1 MQVIDLQAARQRRED
16 DKIMRDA
23 AQVCAKRARQMYP
36 DVITAALQLDDAAE
50 ALAILRQLADIAST
64 LHMLA
69 RDYRAMYR
77 KAFEYHKRHNPPTV
91 DIEYWKSHSPGIDEA
106 PPVELDYWEKAIEDM
121 AATADSIQQDPFL
134 TNLLVAI
141 FEELEKEYKALRD
154 GATAG

>member
-69 RDYRAMYR
+69 RNC
-77 KAFEYHKRHNPPTV
+77 KRR
-91 DIEYWKSHSPGIDEA
+91 EGGQA
-106 PPVELDYWEKAIEDM
+106 
-121 AATADSIQQDPFL
+121 
-134 TNLLVAI
+134 
-141 FEELEKEYKALRD
+141 
-154 GATAG
+154 

>member
-23 AQVCAKRARQMYP
+23 AQVYAKRARQMYP

-69 RDYRAMYR
+69 RNC
-77 KAFEYHKRHNPPTV
+77 KRREGARHDTGSENRGG
-91 DIEYWKSHSPGIDEA
+91 PG
-106 PPVELDYWEKAIEDM
+106 PL
-121 AATADSIQQDPFL
+121 
-134 TNLLVAI
+134 
-141 FEELEKEYKALRD
+141 
-154 GATAG
+154 